1 MQATRLMPMEQSHLG
16 LSAMQHARWI
26 HQNPSPSG
34 QVFLLI
40 CPSILFN
47 LIQIASILSWRYI
60 MLSFYNNNV
69 MPKMR
74 VL

>member
-16 LSAMQHARWI
+16 LIAMQHARWI
-26 HQNPSPSG
+26 HQNPSPFG
-34 QVFLLI
+34 QVFPMN
-40 CPSILFN
+40 CPSILFI
-47 LIQIASILSWRYI
+47 LIQVASILSWQYM
-60 MLSFYNNNV
+60 MLAYYSNNV